1 MYSKLITVLSG
12 PHAVYNP
19 GHPAHVHKTRRTMHT
34 QRLPACM
41 RSDNRLATCKSSLM
55 SINPFQVHRLLIMS
69 HRTGCLILSSPS
81 PSHGKRAS
89 RACHNK
95 SAPLPPQQ
103 HHCPGANLSLL
114 PHAQKIFKILPASM
128 LSNQTFTN
136 LARWQSILLLEFSVC
151 ALSKIYLYWPSLMTS
166 TRCSC
171 LLIPQPVLTR
181 YN

>member
-1 MYSKLITVLSG
+1 MTTEGDAFQFVFH
-12 PHAVYNP
+12 HATDAVAYAVAAQQALLTAKWP
-19 GHPAHVHKTRRTMHT
+19 LELETHYRTRSRG
-34 QRLPACM
+34 LNDPC
-41 RSDNRLATCKSSLM
+41 SSEDAELG
-55 SINPFQVHRLLIMS
+55 N
-69 HRTGCLILSSPS
+69 T
-81 PSHGKRAS
+81 A
-89 RACHNK
+89 
-95 SAPLPPQQ
+95 
-103 HHCPGANLSLL
+103 CPGANLSLL
-114 PHAQKIFKILPASM
+114 PHAQNIFKILPASM